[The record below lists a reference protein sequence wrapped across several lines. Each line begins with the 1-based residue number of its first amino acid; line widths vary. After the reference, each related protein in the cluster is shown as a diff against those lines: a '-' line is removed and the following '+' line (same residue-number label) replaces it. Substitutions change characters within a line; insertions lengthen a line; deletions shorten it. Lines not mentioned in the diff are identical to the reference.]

1 MAHWNTMA
9 LAAAIALGAL
19 LAAPAAFAECPSG
32 SSKIS
37 GSPLFSASGTCKDIS
52 VSGTTVSAKCTVYKL
67 KTEDVNASGDDL
79 YERETTTCNSTSI
92 DLDDHIAA
100 NDSGQLS
107 WGGSGFTDDCDD
119 IEITVSDDS
128 LEVSAD
134 CDAPTSAPAARGYA
148 EATLKNRAA
157 VGSNATGGVL
167 VAIPSNASTTPSVST
182 N

>member
-1 MAHWNTMA
+1 MTHWNTMR
-9 LAAAIALGAL
+9 LAAAVALGAV

-32 SSKIS
+32 SSKIA
-37 GSPLFSASGTCKDIS
+37 GSPLFSASGTCKDIA

-67 KTEDVNASGDDL
+67 AAEDVNASGDDR
-79 YERETTTCNSTSI
+79 YERETTTCNSTSF

-107 WGGSGFTDDCDD
+107 WGGSDFADDCDD
-119 IEITVSDDS
+119 IQITVTSDA

-134 CDAPTSAPAARGYA
+134 CDAPSYAPAARGYA
-148 EATLKNRAA
+148 EGTLKNRAGS
-157 VGSNATGGVL
+157 GSNTGGVL
-167 VAIPSNASTTPSVST
+167 VAIPSSTSTTPSISL